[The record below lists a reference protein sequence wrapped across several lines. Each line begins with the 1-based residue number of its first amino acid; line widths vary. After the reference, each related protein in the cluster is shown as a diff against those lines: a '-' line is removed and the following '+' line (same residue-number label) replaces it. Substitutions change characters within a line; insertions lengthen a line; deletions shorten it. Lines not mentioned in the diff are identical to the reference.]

1 MSDRAR
7 RIALTRREQEVLAL
21 VCRALNDSE
30 IAEHLSVSVSTV
42 KNAIH
47 SACIK
52 LGARNRLEAAH
63 LAIKMKAL
71 RFVDI
76 FSFDEVV
83 EMAKTLGPEVCGRVY
98 LAVVETSDTSLS
110 KDAREMRP
118 RDTQLELL
126 LRRLESLPDE
136 KPREMTK
143 AFIRFILEEEEKK
156 AGDLKNVPT
165 GTPMR

>member
-1 MSDRAR
+1 M
-7 RIALTRREQEVLAL
+7 LAL

-30 IAEHLSVSVSTV
+30 IAEQLSVSVSTV
-42 KNAIH
+42 KNSIH

-63 LAIKMKAL
+63 LAIKLKAL
-71 RFVDI
+71 RFLDI

-83 EMAKTLGPEVCGRVY
+83 EMANTLGPDVCARVY
-98 LAVVETSDTSLS
+98 LAVVEACDTTLS
-110 KDAREMRP
+110 KDVRELRP

-156 AGDLKNVPT
+156 AAGVKDVPT
-165 GTPMR
+165 GTPAP